1 VHRPHQASTPLNDRF
16 VDCRASIKFTANGTA
31 SEAGWLKILVNS
43 ALKVSYERGSCR
55 LY

>member
-1 VHRPHQASTPLNDRF
+1 VHRPRQANTSLNDRF

-43 ALKVSYERGSCR
+43 ALKVCYARGSCR